1 MFCAGLRPFA
11 LTIAWCATQA
21 CGDDSVFANYGSF
34 NVLSAASGQLSSD
47 AYRVNVTTGG
57 VLQVKYL
64 APRMH
69 CSSVRIH
76 FLVDGEERAQ
86 SGAIA
91 PGTSSGYFDL
101 GPVPAGSHEVA
112 VRAEG
117 VLGGCN
123 RGRLMSWQGSITVWT
138 SPRRSERQQSSDSR
152 NSAGN

>member
-1 MFCAGLRPFA
+1 MFRAGLRTVA
-11 LTIAWCATQA
+11 VAMACCAPQA
-21 CGDDSVFANYGSF
+21 CSDDSVFTTYGSF
-34 NVLSAASGQLSSD
+34 DVRSTGTGQLSSE
-47 AYRVNVTTGG
+47 AYRVKVTTGG
-57 VLQVKYL
+57 VLQVTYI

-69 CSSVRIH
+69 CSSVKIH

-112 VRAEG
+112 VQAEG

-123 RGRLMSWQGSITVWT
+123 SGRLTSWQGSITVWT
-138 SPRRSERQQSSDSR
+138 SS
-152 NSAGN
+152 